1 MNILFIHGNYPAQF
15 HWLAEQ
21 LGRQG
26 QHDVRFLTAR
36 ADAAQQPLAGVR
48 VELYREPEGGTASAS
63 PLHHA
68 SDQAITRAAVIET
81 RLVEL
86 AGAGFVPRLV
96 VVHGG
101 NGLALLIKTLIPDCL
116 VIGYFEWYFQ
126 PGCAAVLLGQ
136 ENRISR
142 SQVQLRNLVISQE
155 LVHCDRAVVPTTW
168 QASQFPEPLRRQ
180 LTVIFDGVERQLF
193 QPPADPARLWPL
205 QLQGEAGGLQL
216 QQGQLLLSYATRG
229 MEPLRGFPE
238 FLRALPAVLQAEPKL
253 QVLIA
258 GRDRSA
264 YGVPAPSHGGS
275 WKQLLLEE
283 LGDFVGR
290 ERLHWCGLLP
300 RDAYRQLLQRTN
312 LHCYFSRPYVT
323 SWSLFEAV
331 ACGAP
336 LLTNPGDTTTGVLPG
351 VLPQQVELE
360 AGPQALAAAM
370 LAGLRHS
377 QPTGAPPPWLW
388 RKQSQQEWQMLIN
401 GALQSATEAQP
412 QTASQSC

>member
-1 MNILFIHGNYPAQF
+1 MKLRMKSMHIAVLQVLATGALSVGATGAAMAQ
-15 HWLAEQ
+15 ATP
-21 LGRQG
+21 G
-26 QHDVRFLTAR
+26 
-36 ADAAQQPLAGVR
+36 ADAAPQPLAGVR

-116 VIGYFEWYFQ
+116 V
-126 PGCAAVLLGQ
+126 
-136 ENRISR
+136 
-142 SQVQLRNLVISQE
+142 
-155 LVHCDRAVVPTTW
+155 
-168 QASQFPEPLRRQ
+168 

-264 YGVPAPSHGGS
+264 YGVPARRHGGS

>member
-1 MNILFIHGNYPAQF
+1 MNILFIHGNFPGQF

-36 ADAAQQPLAGVR
+36 AEAAQQQMPGVR
-48 VELYREPEGGTASAS
+48 VELYSEPEEGTASAS
-63 PLHHA
+63 LLHHA

-86 AGAGFVPRLV
+86 AQAGFVPRLV

-101 NGLALLIKTLIPDCL
+101 NGLALLIKTLIPDCC

-126 PGCAAVLLGQ
+126 PDSAGVLLGQ
-136 ENRISR
+136 EDRLSR

-155 LVHCDRAVVPTTW
+155 LLHCDRAVVPTAW
-168 QASQFPEPLRRQ
+168 QASQFPAPLRRQ

-193 QPPADPARLWPL
+193 QPPADQARGWPL

-216 QQGQLLLSYATRG
+216 QQGQQLLSYATRG

-238 FLRALPAVLQAEPKL
+238 FLRALPVVLEAEPEL

-264 YGVPAPSHGGS
+264 YGMPAPSHGGS
-275 WKQLLLEE
+275 WKQRLLDE
-283 LGDFVGR
+283 LGDFAGR

-300 RDAYRQLLQRTN
+300 RGNYRQLLQRTN

-331 ACGAP
+331 ACAAP

-351 VLPQQVELE
+351 VVLQQVELE
-360 AGPQALAAAM
+360 AGPKALAAAM
-370 LAGLRHS
+370 VSGLRHS
-377 QPTGAPPPWLW
+377 QPTGVPPEWLW
-388 RKQSQQEWQMLIN
+388 REQSQQQWQALIN
-401 GALQSATEAQP
+401 GALKGEAIVQ
-412 QTASQSC
+412 A